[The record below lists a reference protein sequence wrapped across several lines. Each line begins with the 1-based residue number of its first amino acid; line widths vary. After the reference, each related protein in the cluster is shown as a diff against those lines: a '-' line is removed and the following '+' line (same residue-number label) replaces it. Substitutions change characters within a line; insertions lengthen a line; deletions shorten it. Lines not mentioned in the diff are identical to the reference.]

1 MKVNMLIIGAGR
13 SGTSSL
19 YEHLKSHQEICFS
32 NIKEVPYFSIS
43 DIYKRGKPYYHSFF
57 KPDKQKIIASSD
69 TYLFIDQEAPERIFD
84 YNPDMKIIIM
94 FREPVER
101 SYSSYI
107 YAINNGH
114 EKKTTTFRDA
124 FNNEKENISNTY
136 IIARNNL
143 GHFYTGLYYK
153 HIKYWMQFFPK
164 ENFLLIKTS
173 ELKKNYQEVLKTVS
187 RFLNIE
193 DFAKKTEIKTNE
205 ASGVKFMFL
214 HKFLIDRNSKL
225 RKVLSN
231 IFSNSFKEFI
241 FNSGIIEKLKNL
253 NKKVDLYKPISEDDK
268 EFVKKYFEEDLQLL
282 KDEFNISF

>member
-13 SGTSSL
+13 SGTTSL
-19 YEHLKSHQEICFS
+19 YEHLKSHPDICFS
-32 NIKEVPYFSIS
+32 NIKEIPFFSIP
-43 DIYKRGKPYYHSFF
+43 DIYQRGESYYHSFF
-57 KPDKQKIIASSD
+57 KPEKQKVIASSD
-69 TYLFIDQEAPERIFD
+69 TYLFIDQEAPKRILD

-94 FREPVER
+94 LREAIER

-114 EKKTTTFRDA
+114 ENKTTTFRNS
-124 FNNEKENISNTY
+124 FTHEKENISNKD
-136 IIARNNL
+136 IITRNNL

-164 ENFLLIKTS
+164 ENFLLIKTND
-173 ELKKNYQEVLKTVS
+173 LKENYPEVLKKVS
-187 RFLNIE
+187 KFFNIE
-193 DFAKKTEIKTNE
+193 EFTKKAEIKTNV

-225 RKVLSN
+225 RKILGK
-231 IFSNSFKEFI
+231 IFPNSLKEII
-241 FNSGIIEKLKNL
+241 FNSGIIEKIKNL
-253 NKKVDLYKPISEDDK
+253 NKKENLYKPISEDDK
-268 EFVKKYFEEDLQLL
+268 EFVKKYFEKDLQLL